1 MESVFKI
8 CKKLLIK
15 EPFYGLFLLNINKRF
30 SEKIQT
36 AAVGIEGINPILLIN
51 KEFWKSLDEDMAI
64 AILKHEVSHLM
75 FGHLTEAWTYLRKEN
90 AELLNIAADTEINGY
105 IPKLQKDPY
114 CYPDKFGMEKG
125 KGTLYYY
132 DKLRQMQNN
141 QGGGPGQGG
150 GGEFGQTLDDHST
163 WEDMT
168 EAERQLVQQQI
179 DRIAKQ
185 TAEQL
190 KRNHGRIPG
199 EFMDYIEELFK
210 VKPRIF
216 NWKSYFRRFLGSV
229 IDIEL
234 KKTRQRENIRFPEA
248 SGTKH
253 RRKSQIF
260 VVVDTSGSIS
270 EKDLCDF
277 FSEIHHIYKSGVVI
291 DICEIDTKIN
301 RIYRYN
307 GKWDMK
313 ASGRGGTILSESISY
328 VNEHRRDYTSC
339 VIFTDGYCD
348 VDFKIYVDNMWII
361 ASGGYEQKYPGKTI
375 YIDGKNSGQN

>member
-15 EPFYGLFLLNINKRF
+15 EPFYGMFLLNINKRF
-30 SEKIQT
+30 SDKIKT
-36 AAVGIEGINPILLIN
+36 AAVGIEGINPVLFIN
-51 KEFWKSLDEDMAI
+51 KEFWKGMSEEMQL
-64 AILKHEVSHLM
+64 AILKHEVGHLM
-75 FGHLTEAWTYLRKEN
+75 FGHLTDNWAYLRKEN
-90 AELLNIAADTEINGY
+90 AELLNVAADCEINGY
-105 IPKLQKDPY
+105 IPELQKDPY
-114 CYPDKFGMEKG
+114 CYPDRYGMEKG
-125 KGTLYYY
+125 KGTLFYY
-132 DKLRQMQNN
+132 DKLRKDQ
-141 QGGGPGQGG
+141 QGKGPGT
-150 GGEFGQTLDDHST
+150 GESNELGETLDDHST
-163 WEDMT
+163 WEEMS
-168 EAERQLVQQQI
+168 EAERQLAQQQI

-185 TAEQL
+185 TAEQV
-190 KRNHGRIPG
+190 KRNQGRIPG
-199 EFMDYIEELFK
+199 EFMDYIKELFK
-210 VKPRIF
+210 IKPRLF
-216 NWKSYFRRFLGSV
+216 DWKSYFRRFLGSV

-234 KKTRQRENIRFPEA
+234 RKTRKKENIRFPEA

-253 RRKSQIF
+253 RKKSQIF

-313 ASGRGGTILSESISY
+313 ASGRGGTILHDAINHL
-328 VNEHRRDYTSC
+328 NEHRRDYTSC

-348 VDFKIYVDNMWII
+348 VDFTPYVNTMWII
-361 ASGGYEQKYPGKTI
+361 ASGGYEQTYPGNKTI

>member
-30 SEKIQT
+30 SEKIET
-36 AAVGIEGINPILLIN
+36 AAVGIEGINPVLYIN
-51 KEFWKSLDEDMAI
+51 KGFWTGLDETMQL
-64 AILKHEVSHLM
+64 AILKHEVGHLM
-75 FGHLTEAWTYLRKEN
+75 FGHLTDNWAYLRKEN
-90 AELLNIAADTEINGY
+90 AQLLNVAADTEINGY
-105 IPKLQKDPY
+105 IPELQKDPY

-125 KGTLYYY
+125 KGTLFYY
-132 DKLRQMQNN
+132 DKLRKEQD
-141 QGGGPGQGG
+141 GKGPGQGSEG
-150 GGEFGQTLDDHST
+150 LGETLDDHST
-163 WEDMT
+163 WEEMS
-168 EAERQLVQQQI
+168 EAERQLAQQQI

-185 TAEQL
+185 TAEQV
-190 KRNHGRIPG
+190 KRSQGRIPG
-199 EFMDYIEELFK
+199 EFMDYIKELFK
-210 VKPRIF
+210 IKPRLF
-216 NWKSYFRRFLGSV
+216 DWKSYFRRFLGSV

-234 KKTRQRENIRFPEA
+234 RKTRKKENIRFPEA
-248 SGTKH
+248 SGTRH
-253 RRKSQIF
+253 RKKSQIF
-260 VVVDTSGSIS
+260 VIVDTSGSIS

-277 FSEIHHIYKSGVVI
+277 FSEIHHIYKSGTVI

-313 ASGRGGTILSESISY
+313 ASGRGGTVLTDAATY

-339 VIFTDGYCD
+339 VFFTDGYCD
-348 VDFKIYVDNMWII
+348 VNFPIYVDNMWII

>member
-15 EPFYGLFLLNINKRF
+15 EPFYGLFLLNINKCF
-30 SEKIQT
+30 SEKIET
-36 AAVGIEGINPILLIN
+36 AAVGIEGINPVLYIN
-51 KEFWKSLDEDMAI
+51 KGFWTGLDESTKLAV
-64 AILKHEVSHLM
+64 LKHEVSHLM

-90 AELLNIAADTEINGY
+90 ATLLNVSADCEVNSY
-105 IPKLQKDPY
+105 IPELQRDPY
-114 CYPDKFGMEKG
+114 CYPSKFGMEDK
-125 KGTLYYY
+125 KGTLFYY
-132 DKLRQMQNN
+132 DKLRKEQD
-141 QGGGPGQGG
+141 GKGPGEGNEG
-150 GGEFGQTLDDHST
+150 LGQTLDDHST
-163 WEDMT
+163 WEEMT

-185 TAEQL
+185 TAEQV
-190 KRNHGRIPG
+190 KRNQGRIPG

-210 VKPRIF
+210 IKPRLF
-216 NWKSYFRRFLGSV
+216 DWKSYFRRFLGSV

-234 KKTRQRENIRFPEA
+234 RKTRKKENIRFPEA

-253 RRKSQIF
+253 RKKSQIF

-313 ASGRGGTILSESISY
+313 ASGRGGTILHDAINY
-328 VNEHRRDYTSC
+328 VNERRRDYTSC
-339 VIFTDGYCD
+339 VVFTDGYCD
-348 VDFKIYVDNMWII
+348 VNFTPYVNTMWII
-361 ASGGYEQKYPGKTI
+361 ASGGYEQNYPGNKTI

>member
-30 SEKIQT
+30 SDKIKT
-36 AAVGIEGINPILLIN
+36 AAVGIEGINPVLLIN
-51 KEFWKSLDEDMAI
+51 KEFWTGLSEDMAL
-64 AILKHEVSHLM
+64 AVLKHEVSHLM

-90 AELLNIAADTEINGY
+90 ATLLNVAADCEVNSY
-105 IPKLQKDPY
+105 IKELQQEPY
-114 CYPDKFGMEKG
+114 CYPDRYGMEDK
-125 KGTLYYY
+125 KGTLFYY
-132 DKLRQMQNN
+132 DKLRKEQN
-141 QGGGPGQGG
+141 GKGPGE
-150 GGEFGQTLDDHST
+150 GELGQTLDDHST
-163 WEDMT
+163 WDDMT
-168 EAERQLVQQQI
+168 EAERQLAQQQI

-185 TAEQL
+185 TAEQV
-190 KRNHGRIPG
+190 KRNQGRIPG

-216 NWKSYFRRFLGSV
+216 DWKSYFRRFLGSV

-234 KKTRQRENIRFPEA
+234 KKTRKRENIRFPEA

-253 RRKSQIF
+253 RRKSQIL
-260 VVVDTSGSIS
+260 VIVDTSGSIS

-313 ASGRGGTILSESISY
+313 ASGRGGRCCATLY
-328 VNEHRRDYTSC
+328 
-339 VIFTDGYCD
+339 GD
-348 VDFKIYVDNMWII
+348 V
-361 ASGGYEQKYPGKTI
+361 
-375 YIDGKNSGQN
+375 